1 MPDTLRAIILMVAG
15 SFFFTLGDMFMKL
28 ASQTVPLGQVVVT
41 LGLGLMVFFAVLARR
56 DGQRFFER
64 RLLHHAM
71 AMRCIGEAVA
81 IVGVPIAL
89 RFSPMATVSALMQ
102 SLPLVL
108 TLMAVVFLREPL
120 RWRRSIALIVGFL
133 GVLVIIRPGLDTFD
147 LFAAFTLLGVL
158 GMAIRDLGTRIM
170 PAGISTPILGFWG
183 AVAIVLTGIGMIL
196 IGGAVIMP
204 TREAWLFLIGL
215 IIFGCFGTLAVAMAM
230 RLGEVS
236 LISPFRFIRV
246 VFGVGVA
253 VLILGESVEAPVIIG
268 AAMVVGAGLYSLLRE
283 RQLAL
288 RAKPGTTGPSG

>member
-1 MPDTLRAIILMVAG
+1 
-15 SFFFTLGDMFMKL
+15 
-28 ASQTVPLGQVVVT
+28 
-41 LGLGLMVFFAVLARR
+41 
-56 DGQRFFER
+56 
-64 RLLHHAM
+64 
-71 AMRCIGEAVA
+71 
-81 IVGVPIAL
+81 
-89 RFSPMATVSALMQ
+89 MATVSALMQ

-147 LFAAFTLLGVL
+147 FFAAFTLLGVL
-158 GMAIRDLGTRIM
+158 GMAIRDLAHPDHARRDFN
-170 PAGISTPILGFWG
+170 PDPRLLGG
-183 AVAIVLTGIGMIL
+183 GVDRADRDRHDPHQC
-196 IGGAVIMP
+196 GAVIMP
-204 TREAWLFLIGL
+204 TRDAWLFLIGL

-268 AAMVVGAGLYSLLRE
+268 ATMVVGAGLYSLLRE

-288 RAKPGTTGPSG
+288 RANASTAPPPP

>member
-15 SFFFTLGDMFMKL
+15 SFFFTLADLCMKL
-28 ASQTVPLGQVVVT
+28 ASRTIPIGQVT
-41 LGLGLMVFFAVLARR
+41 IILGLGLAVFFAALALRER
-56 DGQRFFER
+56 QRFFER

-71 AMRCIGEAVA
+71 LMRCVGEAVA
-81 IVGVPIAL
+81 IVGVIIAL
-89 RFSPMATVSALMQ
+89 RFSPLATVTALMQ

-147 LFAAFTLLGVL
+147 FFAAFTLIGVI
-158 GMAIRDLGTRIM
+158 GMAIRDIGTRIM

-183 AVAIVLTGIGMIL
+183 AVSIVLTGIGMIL
-196 IGGAVIMP
+196 ISGAVIMP

-268 AAMVVGAGLYSLLRE
+268 ATMVVGAGLYSLLRE

-288 RAKPGTTGPSG
+288 RTNPSTTGPSG